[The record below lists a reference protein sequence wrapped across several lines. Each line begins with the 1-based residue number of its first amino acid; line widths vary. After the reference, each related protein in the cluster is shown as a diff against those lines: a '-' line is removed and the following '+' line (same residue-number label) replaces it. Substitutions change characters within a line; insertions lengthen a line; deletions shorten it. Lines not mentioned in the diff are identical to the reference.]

1 MSHSVGKIDC
11 ITGDT
16 FLILSGKE
24 TLKMIMLTFKDG
36 ITLICNS
43 MCSFSSQLLS
53 ISYICHRNVSATV
66 KILPEVVL
74 PDSLHEVRDRSL
86 DRYRSEPFDLS
97 RPFSPADSFR
107 LQRQRAISRRDAM
120 MTVWPHWVHNQ
131 YNATT
136 LSHRVKL
143 QLSYLKLGM

>member
-1 MSHSVGKIDC
+1 MFDKQGNEA
-11 ITGDT
+11 
-16 FLILSGKE
+16 ILRSSC
-24 TLKMIMLTFKDG
+24 LTSKDG
-36 ITLICNS
+36 ITFICNS
-43 MCSFSSQLLS
+43 TFFLFPYLL
-53 ISYICHRNVSATV
+53 IIACICYRNINATV
-66 KILPEVVL
+66 KILPEVIL

-86 DRYRSEPFDLS
+86 DRYRSDLVDLS
-97 RPFSPADSFR
+97 RPISQAR
-107 LQRQRAISRRDAM
+107 RQRQQTILRRDAM